1 MYQINFLISMK
12 LFYSKFFLSFRID
25 PMECELVI
33 FKSYTTLTLGLQ
45 ISVTDNLLLDQVNK
59 QKVLHLGELACWENT
74 NEGVMSF
81 STNYMN
87 CFYNERRLYERQWSF
102 KSQIWLIHSSF
113 QPCLFIPKPCDKTR
127 ECLWVGFSIN
137 SPSK

>member
-1 MYQINFLISMK
+1 MK

-59 QKVLHLGELACWENT
+59 QKVLHLGELAC
-74 NEGVMSF
+74 
-81 STNYMN
+81 
-87 CFYNERRLYERQWSF
+87 
-102 KSQIWLIHSSF
+102 
-113 QPCLFIPKPCDKTR
+113 
-127 ECLWVGFSIN
+127 
-137 SPSK
+137 